1 MSRLL
6 LVSTLVWLLGAACAG
21 ERSCDEISLSPAAA
35 NSVADIRATAGFPL
49 LLPWACDSRLLV
61 TAVFEDTI
69 PEQGALLPRVNFVV
83 DRDGERAF
91 IFSQT
96 RALLPFSQIPQ
107 STHRLRAS
115 AAGVSADGFAGPA
128 GTGDD
133 IAYLRWRSGGVTF
146 ELNATLRPWLSESDV
161 RALAEGLMGR
171 TRVE

>member
-1 MSRLL
+1 M
-6 LVSTLVWLLGAACAG
+6 
-21 ERSCDEISLSPAAA
+21 
-35 NSVADIRATAGFPL
+35 
-49 LLPWACDSRLLV
+49 LPWACDSRLLV
-61 TAVFEDTI
+61 TAVFEDAI

-83 DRDGERAF
+83 GRSGERAF

-128 GTGDD
+128 GTGED

-146 ELNATLRPWLSESDV
+146 ELSATLRPWLSESDV
-161 RALAEGLMGR
+161 RTLAEGLMGR
-171 TRVE
+171 APAG

>member
-6 LVSTLVWLLGAACAG
+6 LASTLVWLLVAACAG
-21 ERSCDEISLSPAAA
+21 GRPCGELSLSPAAA
-35 NSVADIRATAGFPL
+35 TALADIRGTAGLPL
-49 LLPWACDSRLLV
+49 VLPWACDSRLLV

-69 PEQGALLPRVNFVV
+69 PERGMLLPRVNFVV
-83 DRDGERAF
+83 SRDGERGF
-91 IFSQT
+91 LFSQT

-128 GTGDD
+128 GTGED

-146 ELNATLRPWLSESDV
+146 ELSATLRPWLSESDV
-161 RALAEGLMGR
+161 RTLAEGLMGR
-171 TRVE
+171 APPR